1 MTRTRP
7 VPRNKLDMLL
17 IQMTFTG
24 ACLATVEV
32 SVVLEYGYEVSAEVV
47 GERVADTG
55 TICAARTSPMPS
67 GMDLLRAA
75 AASERVS

>member
-1 MTRTRP
+1 MKRPRP

-17 IQMTFTG
+17 MQMTLTG
-24 ACLATVEV
+24 ACLATVEA
-32 SVVLEYGYEVSAEVV
+32 SVALEYGYEVSAEMV
-47 GERVADTG
+47 GARGADTG
-55 TICAARTSPMPS
+55 TICAARTSSMPS